1 MAVQT
6 GLDYMRSR
14 TLVDCDTMDDE
25 GIVQLFQHVQPGFDN
40 DRISIKIPSTWEGMM
55 ACRTLELAGVRTLA
69 TTLFSM
75 TQAVLAAEVGCTYIA
90 PYVNELKV
98 HVEAGWVL
106 SQFPPK
112 FRLTLAPFSYVDNAK
127 LLPLCAAIQKY
138 YQSIDS
144 ATQVLPAS
152 LTSVEEIFLLAGVD
166 RLTIAPGLL
175 TQLTQPYAANVKSL
189 LDIGP
194 TLPVPAPGFSFIND
208 PGLYQI
214 TFARDLGGASHIK
227 LTEFACKMFPSQ
239 AANFNIEAL
248 SGICGSIS
256 IACWVVVFSPQI
268 IENFQRGSADG
279 LSLIFLIIWLAGDV
293 FNILGAVLQGVLPTM
308 IILAVYYTLA
318 DIVLL
323 GQCFYYRG
331 FNLKEELSPSATP
344 DLFATNGTSDAERNG
359 AEHQPE
365 PTERSSL
372 LPMPS
377 VQATNVTGQL
387 PQDRTRPLSAGR
399 RHSATSYHDIFHSS
413 VDGTHLSPATPFIEP
428 TTDSAR
434 RRAQR
439 ARRRR
444 ISALQSI
451 LFNLTAVALVCA
463 AGVLGWFVSP
473 AAKSSPDPE
482 PLAMDVLGQVFGYFC
497 AVLYLGSRLPQLL
510 LNYRRKSTDGVS
522 LLFFLF
528 ACIGNL
534 TYVLSILAYS
544 PICHGGSSEA
554 IMGHRHR
561 AQCRPGE
568 AAALYGRY
576 VLVNLSWLVGSA
588 GTLLLD
594 MAIFTQFFL
603 YHDSKVD
610 EEEE

>member
-25 GIVQLFQHVQPGFDN
+25 VAKTLGPFQDCTSNQAIALGELSKPARAEVIAASRADAKALHLKYSSISVAELAVDIAMVKLAVGMSKHIHGRVHVQVNPYHSYSSEKIVVNALRIVQLFQHVQPGFDN

-227 LTEFACKMFPSQ
+227 LTEAV
-239 AANFNIEAL
+239 NIF
-248 SGICGSIS
+248 C
-256 IACWVVVFSPQI
+256 
-268 IENFQRGSADG
+268 
-279 LSLIFLIIWLAGDV
+279 
-293 FNILGAVLQGVLPTM
+293 
-308 IILAVYYTLA
+308 
-318 DIVLL
+318 
-323 GQCFYYRG
+323 
-331 FNLKEELSPSATP
+331 
-344 DLFATNGTSDAERNG
+344 DAQDKLE
-359 AEHQPE
+359 
-365 PTERSSL
+365 
-372 LPMPS
+372 
-377 VQATNVTGQL
+377 QL
-387 PQDRTRPLSAGR
+387 M
-399 RHSATSYHDIFHSS
+399 
-413 VDGTHLSPATPFIEP
+413 
-428 TTDSAR
+428 
-434 RRAQR
+434 
-439 ARRRR
+439 
-444 ISALQSI
+444 
-451 LFNLTAVALVCA
+451 N
-463 AGVLGWFVSP
+463 
-473 AAKSSPDPE
+473 
-482 PLAMDVLGQVFGYFC
+482 
-497 AVLYLGSRLPQLL
+497 
-510 LNYRRKSTDGVS
+510 
-522 LLFFLF
+522 
-528 ACIGNL
+528 
-534 TYVLSILAYS
+534 
-544 PICHGGSSEA
+544 
-554 IMGHRHR
+554 
-561 AQCRPGE
+561 
-568 AAALYGRY
+568 AAAR
-576 VLVNLSWLVGSA
+576 V
-588 GTLLLD
+588 
-594 MAIFTQFFL
+594 
-603 YHDSKVD
+603 
-610 EEEE
+610 

>member
-1 MAVQT
+1 
-6 GLDYMRSR
+6 
-14 TLVDCDTMDDE
+14 
-25 GIVQLFQHVQPGFDN
+25 
-40 DRISIKIPSTWEGMM
+40 
-55 ACRTLELAGVRTLA
+55 
-69 TTLFSM
+69 
-75 TQAVLAAEVGCTYIA
+75 
-90 PYVNELKV
+90 
-98 HVEAGWVL
+98 
-106 SQFPPK
+106 
-112 FRLTLAPFSYVDNAK
+112 
-127 LLPLCAAIQKY
+127 
-138 YQSIDS
+138 
-144 ATQVLPAS
+144 
-152 LTSVEEIFLLAGVD
+152 
-166 RLTIAPGLL
+166 
-175 TQLTQPYAANVKSL
+175 
-189 LDIGP
+189 
-194 TLPVPAPGFSFIND
+194 
-208 PGLYQI
+208 
-214 TFARDLGGASHIK
+214 
-227 LTEFACKMFPSQ
+227 MFPSQ
-239 AANFNIEAL
+239 AVNFNIEAL

-331 FNLKEELSPSATP
+331 FNLREELSPSATP
-344 DLFATNGTSDAERNG
+344 DLFAANVSDAERNG

-372 LPMPS
+372 IPKPS
-377 VQATNVTGQL
+377 GNLQDPTINLTGQQ
-387 PQDRTRPLSAGR
+387 PEDRNRPLSTGR
-399 RHSATSYHDIFHSS
+399 RHSAGSFHDIFHPS
-413 VDGTHLSPATPFIEP
+413 VDATHLSPATPFIEP
-428 TTDSAR
+428 TSDSAR
-434 RRAQR
+434 RRAQQV
-439 ARRRR
+439 RRRR
-444 ISALQSI
+444 ISALQSV

-473 AAKSSPDPE
+473 AAKFSPDPE

-544 PICHGGSSEA
+544 PICQDGSPEED
-554 IMGHRHR
+554 MGHHRHR
-561 AQCRPGE
+561 TQCRPGE
-568 AAALYGRY
+568 AATLYGRY

-603 YHDSKVD
+603 YRDDKIDD
-610 EEEE
+610 EE